1 MRQELPI
8 VVGNSGKARST
19 GEQVAKVSKLLEERR
34 DFVIHLAK
42 NAGELST
49 KGVDAIKGGDLRTLG
64 ELMIS
69 NHEILRKVGVSS
81 QSLDRLVQASLKAGA
96 LGAKLTG
103 AGGGGC
109 IIALTEKDAQQAVA
123 DAIQESGG
131 KAYIVE
137 MDKFGVRAWLNKM

>member
-1 MRQELPI
+1 MCI
-8 VVGNSGKARST
+8 
-19 GEQVAKVSKLLEERR
+19 R
-34 DFVIHLAK
+34 DRNV
-42 NAGELST
+42 GELST
-49 KGVDAIKGGDLRTLG
+49 EAVEAIRDGDLRTLG

-69 NHEILRKVGVSS
+69 NHEILRKIGVSS
-81 QSLDRLVQASLKAGA
+81 QSLDHLVEVSMKAGA

-109 IIALTEKDAQQAVA
+109 IIALAEKDARQAVA
-123 DAIQESGG
+123 DAIEGSGG